1 MELVAKYVVLIYGL
15 LMIIGGIIGFT
26 TARSLPSLLSGGISG
41 IILLV
46 VFAWSLK
53 ALSPALWTAVG
64 ISAALTVLMGV
75 RFAISGKFMP
85 SGGIALISLIA
96 LILTIVGALQ
106 AKTGP

>member
-1 MELVAKYVVLIYGL
+1 MEFVAKYVVLIYGL

-26 TARSLPSLLSGGISG
+26 TAKSLASLLSGGISG
-41 IILLV
+41 IILVLV
-46 VFAWSLK
+46 FVWSLK
-53 ALSPALWTAVG
+53 ALPPALWTAVG

-75 RFAISGKFMP
+75 RFVGSGKFMP

-96 LILTIVGALQ
+96 LVLTLVGALQ